1 MTAPFTMGPAT
12 PIHAEGARPGQHD
25 LLRMARHARD
35 SRKRIEPLFPK
46 NLFRDSAWDM
56 LLELFIATEQNER
69 LCVKDLIQLSGD
81 SSTSAIRRIDQLEGT
96 GFLRRQVDGDDQRR
110 VWVRLTEKGYQALAA
125 MLHHLFDVD
134 DRLPASVPRSFAP
147 ETSGDLPDNRE

>member
-1 MTAPFTMGPAT
+1 MTTPFTVGETP
-12 PIHAEGARPGQHD
+12 PIHLEGARPGQDD

-56 LLELFIATEQNER
+56 LLELFIAMQQNER

-81 SSTSAIRRIDQLEGT
+81 SSTSAIRRIDQLEGAS
-96 GFLRRQVDGDDQRR
+96 FLRRQADGDDQRR

-125 MLHHLFDVD
+125 MLHHLFDVG
-134 DRLPASVPRSFAP
+134 DRLPASIPRSFAP
-147 ETSGDLPDNRE
+147 EARGELSDSRE

>member
-1 MTAPFTMGPAT
+1 MKNPLDLGAVPPV
-12 PIHAEGARPGQHD
+12 HAEGARPNQHD

-147 ETSGDLPDNRE
+147 ESRGSLSDSRE